1 MERMLVVGAGTMGA
15 QIAMVCAL
23 AGHDTT
29 VTDLTD
35 DALARAESSLRS
47 RLDRD
52 VDKGRRTRDDVDAAF
67 ARLTFTTDL
76 DGAASTADL
85 VIEAAVEKLDV
96 KREVFA
102 RLDKLAP
109 PHAILTTNSSA
120 IMSSQLAD
128 ATGRPDRVANMH
140 FFNPALVMRCVEV
153 LGTDEATVEA
163 VADLARRLGKE
174 PVVLRKEIPG
184 FVANRI
190 LGAVRDEA
198 IFLLENGI
206 SSVEDIDTACRTA
219 LGYPMG
225 PFELMDL
232 TGIDIGYHA
241 KLARH
246 AVTGDPRD
254 LPSRTVTEL
263 VERGDLGR
271 KTGKGFYTYDL
282 PREPVM
288 STDYY
293 LLDELLTDEAR
304 EVRDRVRAFVDSDVL
319 PVIND
324 YWDRAE
330 FPWALVPKLAGLGI
344 VGVDDRG
351 VRLPGPVASRG
362 GDGDASRC
370 RAATAAST
378 PSSACSPAWRWA
390 RSTCSAARSRSSAGC
405 PAWPRST

>member
-1 MERMLVVGAGTMGA
+1 MDRILVVGAGAMGS

-29 VTDLTD
+29 VTDIAD
-35 DALARAESSLRS
+35 DALDRARAQLQA

-52 VDKGRRTRDDVDAAF
+52 VAKNRRTRDDVDAAF
-67 ARLTFTTDL
+67 DRLTFTTDL
-76 DGAASTADL
+76 DAAAAGADL

-96 KREVFA
+96 KREVFD
-102 RLDKLAP
+102 RLDKITP
-109 PHAILTTNSSA
+109 PHTILTTNSSA

-153 LGTDEATVEA
+153 VGSDDTSPETMETVTS
-163 VADLARRLGKE
+163 LARRLGKE
-174 PVVLRKEIPG
+174 PVVLHKEIPG

-198 IFLLENGI
+198 IFLLEQGV

-219 LGYPMG
+219 LGHPMG

-246 AVTGDPRD
+246 AVTNDPRD

-271 KTGKGFYTYDL
+271 KTGKGFYSY
-282 PREPVM
+282 E
-288 STDYY
+288 
-293 LLDELLTDEAR
+293 DER
-304 EVRDRVRAFVDSDVL
+304 
-319 PVIND
+319 
-324 YWDRAE
+324 
-330 FPWALVPKLAGLGI
+330 
-344 VGVDDRG
+344 
-351 VRLPGPVASRG
+351 
-362 GDGDASRC
+362 
-370 RAATAAST
+370 
-378 PSSACSPAWRWA
+378 
-390 RSTCSAARSRSSAGC
+390 
-405 PAWPRST
+405 

>member
-1 MERMLVVGAGTMGA
+1 MDRILVVGAGAMGS
-15 QIAMVCAL
+15 QIAMVGAL

-29 VTDLTD
+29 VTDVTD
-35 DALARAESSLRS
+35 DALDRARSQLQA

-52 VDKGRRTRDDVDAAF
+52 VAKERRTRQDVDAAF

-76 DGAASTADL
+76 DAAAAGADL

-102 RLDKLAP
+102 RLDKAAP
-109 PHAILTTNSSA
+109 PHTILTTNSSA

-153 LGTDEATVEA
+153 VGSDDTSPETMETVTA
-163 VADLARRLGKE
+163 LARRLGKE
-174 PVVLRKEIPG
+174 PVVLHKEIPG

-198 IFLLENGI
+198 IFLLEQGV

-232 TGIDIGYHA
+232 TGIDIGYRA

-246 AVTGDPRD
+246 DITGDPRD
-254 LPSRTVTEL
+254 LPSRTVTDL

-271 KTGKGFYTYDL
+271 KTGKGFYSY
-282 PREPVM
+282 E
-288 STDYY
+288 
-293 LLDELLTDEAR
+293 DER
-304 EVRDRVRAFVDSDVL
+304 
-319 PVIND
+319 
-324 YWDRAE
+324 
-330 FPWALVPKLAGLGI
+330 
-344 VGVDDRG
+344 
-351 VRLPGPVASRG
+351 
-362 GDGDASRC
+362 
-370 RAATAAST
+370 
-378 PSSACSPAWRWA
+378 
-390 RSTCSAARSRSSAGC
+390 
-405 PAWPRST
+405 

>member
-1 MERMLVVGAGTMGA
+1 MDRILVVGAGAMGS

-29 VTDLTD
+29 VTDVTD
-35 DALARAESSLRS
+35 DALDRARSQLQA

-52 VDKGRRTRDDVDAAF
+52 VAKERRTRQDVDAAF

-76 DGAASTADL
+76 DAAAARADL

-102 RLDKLAP
+102 RLDKAAP
-109 PHAILTTNSSA
+109 PHTILTTNSSA

-153 LGTDEATVEA
+153 VGSDDTSPETMETVTA
-163 VADLARRLGKE
+163 LARRLGKE
-174 PVVLRKEIPG
+174 PVVLHKEIPG

-198 IFLLENGI
+198 IFLLEQGV

-246 AVTGDPRD
+246 DITGDPRD
-254 LPSRTVTEL
+254 LPSRTVTDL

-271 KTGKGFYTYDL
+271 KTGKGFYSY
-282 PREPVM
+282 E
-288 STDYY
+288 
-293 LLDELLTDEAR
+293 DER
-304 EVRDRVRAFVDSDVL
+304 
-319 PVIND
+319 
-324 YWDRAE
+324 
-330 FPWALVPKLAGLGI
+330 
-344 VGVDDRG
+344 
-351 VRLPGPVASRG
+351 
-362 GDGDASRC
+362 
-370 RAATAAST
+370 
-378 PSSACSPAWRWA
+378 
-390 RSTCSAARSRSSAGC
+390 
-405 PAWPRST
+405 

>member
-1 MERMLVVGAGTMGA
+1 VDTILVVGAGAMGS

-29 VTDLTD
+29 VTDIAD
-35 DALARAESSLRS
+35 DALDRARDQLHV

-52 VDKGRRTRDDVDAAF
+52 VAKGRRTREDVDAAF

-76 DGAASTADL
+76 DAAAAGADL
-85 VIEAAVEKLDV
+85 VIEAALEDLEV

-102 RLDKLAP
+102 RLDKVLP

-153 LGTDEATVEA
+153 VRGPATSDATVEA
-163 VADLARRLGKE
+163 VVALAERLGKE

-206 SSVEDIDTACRTA
+206 ASVEDIDAACRTA
-219 LGYPMG
+219 LGHPMG

-232 TGIDIGYHA
+232 TGIDIGYRA

-246 AVTGDPRD
+246 AVTGDDRD
-254 LPSRTVTEL
+254 LPSRTVSEL

-271 KTGKGFYTYDL
+271 KTGKGFYTYD
-282 PREPVM
+282 EDG
-288 STDYY
+288 T
-293 LLDELLTDEAR
+293 
-304 EVRDRVRAFVDSDVL
+304 RVT
-319 PVIND
+319 
-324 YWDRAE
+324 E
-330 FPWALVPKLAGLGI
+330 G
-344 VGVDDRG
+344 
-351 VRLPGPVASRG
+351 
-362 GDGDASRC
+362 
-370 RAATAAST
+370 
-378 PSSACSPAWRWA
+378 
-390 RSTCSAARSRSSAGC
+390 RS
-405 PAWPRST
+405 

>member
-1 MERMLVVGAGTMGA
+1 METILVVGAGTMGA

-35 DALARAESSLRS
+35 DALDRARSELVA

-52 VDKGRRTRDDVDAAF
+52 VAKGRRTREDVDAAF
-67 ARLTFTTDL
+67 ARLAFSTDL
-76 DGAASTADL
+76 DAAAAGADL

-96 KREVFA
+96 KRDLFA
-102 RLDKLAP
+102 RLDKVTP

-153 LGTDEATVEA
+153 VRGPDTSDATVDTVITLTEQ
-163 VADLARRLGKE
+163 LGKQ
-174 PVVLRKEIPG
+174 PVVLQKEIPG

-190 LGAVRDEA
+190 LGAARDEA
-198 IFLLENGI
+198 IFLLEQGVA
-206 SSVEDIDTACRTA
+206 SVEDIDAACRTA

-232 TGIDIGYHA
+232 TGIDIGHHA

-263 VERGDLGR
+263 VERGELGR
-271 KTGKGFYTYDL
+271 KTGKGFYTYPDKIGEDK
-282 PREPVM
+282 R
-288 STDYY
+288 
-293 LLDELLTDEAR
+293 
-304 EVRDRVRAFVDSDVL
+304 
-319 PVIND
+319 
-324 YWDRAE
+324 
-330 FPWALVPKLAGLGI
+330 
-344 VGVDDRG
+344 
-351 VRLPGPVASRG
+351 
-362 GDGDASRC
+362 
-370 RAATAAST
+370 
-378 PSSACSPAWRWA
+378 
-390 RSTCSAARSRSSAGC
+390 
-405 PAWPRST
+405 

>member
-1 MERMLVVGAGTMGA
+1 MQRILVVGAGAMGS

-23 AGHDTT
+23 AGYDTT
-29 VTDLTD
+29 VTDVAD
-35 DALARAESSLRS
+35 EALDRAKSQLRG

-52 VDKGRRTRDDVDAAF
+52 VAKDRRTRDDVDAAF

-76 DGAASTADL
+76 DAAAATADL
-85 VIEAAVEKLDV
+85 VIEAAVEKLEV

-102 RLDKLAP
+102 RLDTTSPA
-109 PHAILTTNSSA
+109 HTILTTNSSA

-153 LGTDEATVEA
+153 VGSSATSDATMEA
-163 VADLARRLGKE
+163 VTALARSLGKE

-206 SSVEDIDTACRTA
+206 ASVEDIDTACRTA

-254 LPSRTVTEL
+254 LPSRTITEL
-263 VERGDLGR
+263 VERSDLGR
-271 KTGKGFYTYDL
+271 KTGKGFYTYD
-282 PREPVM
+282 
-288 STDYY
+288 
-293 LLDELLTDEAR
+293 
-304 EVRDRVRAFVDSDVL
+304 
-319 PVIND
+319 
-324 YWDRAE
+324 
-330 FPWALVPKLAGLGI
+330 
-344 VGVDDRG
+344 DDGNR
-351 VRLPGPVASRG
+351 
-362 GDGDASRC
+362 
-370 RAATAAST
+370 T
-378 PSSACSPAWRWA
+378 
-390 RSTCSAARSRSSAGC
+390 
-405 PAWPRST
+405 

>member
-1 MERMLVVGAGTMGA
+1 MESLDGANAAFGKSDLPSVAFARILIVGAGTMGA

-52 VDKGRRTRDDVDAAF
+52 VAKGRRTRDDVDAAF
-67 ARLTFTTDL
+67 ARLTFSTDL
-76 DGAASTADL
+76 DTAAAGADL

-102 RLDKLAP
+102 HLDKVAP

-153 LGTDEATVEA
+153 LGADEATVEA

-174 PVVLRKEIPG
+174 PVVLHKEIPG

-271 KTGKGFYTYDL
+271 KTGKGFYTY
-282 PREPVM
+282 E
-288 STDYY
+288 
-293 LLDELLTDEAR
+293 E
-304 EVRDRVRAFVDSDVL
+304 
-319 PVIND
+319 
-324 YWDRAE
+324 
-330 FPWALVPKLAGLGI
+330 
-344 VGVDDRG
+344 
-351 VRLPGPVASRG
+351 
-362 GDGDASRC
+362 
-370 RAATAAST
+370 
-378 PSSACSPAWRWA
+378 
-390 RSTCSAARSRSSAGC
+390 RS
-405 PAWPRST
+405 

>member
-1 MERMLVVGAGTMGA
+1 METILVVGAGTMGA

-35 DALARAESSLRS
+35 DALDRARSELAT

-52 VDKGRRTRDDVDAAF
+52 VAKGRRTRDEVDAAF
-67 ARLTFTTDL
+67 ARLTFSTDL
-76 DGAASTADL
+76 DAAAAGADL

-96 KREVFA
+96 KRDLFA
-102 RLDKLAP
+102 RLDKVAP

-153 LGTDEATVEA
+153 VRGPDTSNATVDTVIALTEQ
-163 VADLARRLGKE
+163 LGKQ
-174 PVVLRKEIPG
+174 PVVLQKEIPG

-190 LGAVRDEA
+190 LGAARDEA
-198 IFLLENGI
+198 IFLLEQGVA
-206 SSVEDIDTACRTA
+206 SVEDIDAACRTA

-232 TGIDIGYHA
+232 TGIDIGHHA

-271 KTGKGFYTYDL
+271 KTGKGFYTYPDKIGEDK
-282 PREPVM
+282 R
-288 STDYY
+288 
-293 LLDELLTDEAR
+293 
-304 EVRDRVRAFVDSDVL
+304 
-319 PVIND
+319 
-324 YWDRAE
+324 
-330 FPWALVPKLAGLGI
+330 
-344 VGVDDRG
+344 
-351 VRLPGPVASRG
+351 
-362 GDGDASRC
+362 
-370 RAATAAST
+370 
-378 PSSACSPAWRWA
+378 
-390 RSTCSAARSRSSAGC
+390 
-405 PAWPRST
+405 